1 MKFTAELG
9 PRQGLEMMTSVLRPD
24 GDLTAEYP
32 LVFDEDGPGE
42 LYALLEGDQVLSACA
57 VLERELLYP
66 GGQSTAGFIGS
77 VSTHPDARGRG
88 LATHLLRE
96 VEGALRARGCEHAL
110 LWADDSGFYAR
121 RGYSLDGAETDF
133 LVDRVPEEL
142 LDAALSVRPLEA
154 GDVARV
160 HELYTWH
167 GARVERASEETRRL
181 LTCPRMSVL
190 VATRAGEVE
199 AYVCFGRGAD
209 LGGVAHEWG
218 GAPRGVLAC
227 LAVLLERADSLFV
240 MAPGEPG
247 PMGELLDSCGA
258 IRAAGRL
265 GMTKPLGQKKTL
277 PEGAFVWGLDS
288 I

>member
-1 MKFTAELG
+1 
-9 PRQGLEMMTSVLRPD
+9 MMTSVLRPD

-42 LYALLEGDQVLSACA
+42 LYALLEGDRVLSACA
-57 VLERELLYP
+57 AIKRELVHP
-66 GGQSTAGFIGS
+66 GGRTLAGFIGS

-88 LATHLLRE
+88 LATRLLGE
-96 VEGALRARGCEHAL
+96 VEDALSERGCEHAL
-110 LWADDSGFYAR
+110 LWADDPDFYAR

-133 LVDRVPEEL
+133 LVDRVPREL
-142 LDAALSVRPLEA
+142 LEPGQSVRPLEA
-154 GDVARV
+154 GDAARV

-167 GARVERASEETRRL
+167 GARVERSLLETRRL
-181 LTCPRMSVL
+181 LACPRMRVL
-190 VATRAGEVE
+190 VATRAGEIE

-218 GAPRGVLAC
+218 GAPEGVLAC
-227 LAVLLERADSLFV
+227 LAVLLERSETLFV
-240 MAPGEPG
+240 MAPGDSG

-258 IRAAGRL
+258 IRAEGRL
-265 GMTKPLGQKKTL
+265 GMAKPLGHQEAL
-277 PEGAFVWGLDS
+277 PKGVFIWGLDS

>member
-9 PRQGLEMMTSVLRPD
+9 GRHSLEMMTAVLRPG

-42 LYALLEGDQVLSACA
+42 LYALLEGEQVLSACA
-57 VLERELLYP
+57 VLERELLHP
-66 GGQSTAGFIGS
+66 GGRTLAGFIGS
-77 VSTHPDARGRG
+77 VSTPPDARGRG
-88 LATHLLRE
+88 LATRLLSE
-96 VEGALRARGCEHAL
+96 VEGALSARGCEHAL
-110 LWADDSGFYAR
+110 LWADDPGFYSR

-133 LVDRVPEEL
+133 LVDRVPSEL
-142 LDAALSVRPLEA
+142 LDSEISVRPLSR
-154 GDVARV
+154 GDEERV

-167 GARVERASEETRRL
+167 GARVERTALETRRL
-181 LTCPRMSVL
+181 LACPEMRVL
-190 VATRAGEVE
+190 VAKRGHEVE
-199 AYVCFGRGAD
+199 AYTCFGRGAD
-209 LGGVAHEWG
+209 LAGVVHEWG
-218 GAPRGVLAC
+218 GSPEGVLAC
-227 LAVLLERADSLFV
+227 LSVLLERSDSLFV
-240 MAPGEPG
+240 MAPGEAG

-265 GMTKPLGQKKTL
+265 GMTKPLGRETTL